1 MKPSM
6 HVQIILNQVHLNLL
20 SVMVYLCHLPP
31 FCADIILEV
40 KVFWQ
45 QQQQQQTIR
54 HTNTYLFENRHY
66 LCRSLCL
73 IWSCYGTEK
82 WLPRFVNMMYL
93 KTKAGEVGRIFGR
106 VPDIPALYSLK
117 KLIQAVTFILKLSMQ
132 PNTHTYI
139 LKWGLGA
146 GYSTAGTF

>member
-1 MKPSM
+1 MKPSL

-117 KLIQAVTFILKLSMQ
+117 KIDTSCYVLFW
-132 PNTHTYI
+132 N
-139 LKWGLGA
+139 
-146 GYSTAGTF
+146 